1 MSANNQIIKDNVI
14 GRKTNFKNEIDGKE
28 YSNLL
33 RRRSRRRGTS
43 HVDAEV
49 QVLACPN
56 CGGTEFIIDNI
67 RSEKACNACG
77 LVVEENLVDSTIR
90 GTARDKEG
98 NSYGQNGAPKDITIH
113 DGGLATTFD
122 VNKGYLKDKGRWIRI
137 RRMHNQTRVG
147 GTRERNLSRA
157 LTELALIISNLSLS
171 KTVKYESAS
180 IYRKALDKDLIRGR
194 SINKLM
200 VATVYI
206 ACRQCNVPRTLD
218 EISEGTGVDKKTIGK
233 NYRFLSRELGIK
245 PAVISPNAYVP
256 RFASKLGLS
265 PQVQVKSIEIIN
277 QAKEL
282 GLTSGKDPASITA
295 ASLYWASLLFG
306 ERRTQTEIAKA
317 LSVTEVTIR
326 NRFKELSDALD
337 LSQV

>member
-1 MSANNQIIKDNVI
+1 MSESKQIIKNNVL
-14 GRKTNFKNEIDGKE
+14 GSKTYFKNEIEGKE
-28 YSNLL
+28 YSTLL
-33 RRRSRRRGTS
+33 RNKSRRRRNSPENTK
-43 HVDAEV
+43 V
-49 QVLACPN
+49 QAITCPN
-56 CGGTEFIIDNI
+56 CGSSEFLVDHI
-67 RSEKACNACG
+67 RSEKSCKVCG
-77 LVVEENLVDSTIR
+77 LVVEENIIDSTIR

-98 NSYGQNGAPKDITIH
+98 NSYGQNGAPKDIAIH

-122 VNKGYLKDKGRWIRI
+122 INKGYLNDKSRWRRI
-137 RRMHNQTRVG
+137 RRLHNQSRVK

-157 LTELALIISNLSLS
+157 LTELALIVSNLSLS
-171 KTVKYESAS
+171 RNVKYESAS

-206 ACRQCNVPRTLD
+206 ACRECAVPRTLD

-233 NYRFLSRELGIK
+233 NYRFLSRELGISL
-245 PAVISPNAYVP
+245 PVVSPNAFVP

-265 PQVQVKSIEIIN
+265 SEVEVKSIEIIN
-277 QAKEL
+277 QAKDL

-295 ASLYWASLLFG
+295 ASLYWASMLLG
-306 ERRTQTEIAKA
+306 ERRTQTEIANA

-326 NRFKELSDALD
+326 NRFKELNDALN
-337 LSQV
+337 LS

>member
-1 MSANNQIIKDNVI
+1 
-14 GRKTNFKNEIDGKE
+14 
-28 YSNLL
+28 
-33 RRRSRRRGTS
+33 
-43 HVDAEV
+43 
-49 QVLACPN
+49 
-56 CGGTEFIIDNI
+56 
-67 RSEKACNACG
+67 
-77 LVVEENLVDSTIR
+77 
-90 GTARDKEG
+90 
-98 NSYGQNGAPKDITIH
+98 
-113 DGGLATTFD
+113 
-122 VNKGYLKDKGRWIRI
+122 
-137 RRMHNQTRVG
+137 
-147 GTRERNLSRA
+147 
-157 LTELALIISNLSLS
+157 
-171 KTVKYESAS
+171 
-180 IYRKALDKDLIRGR
+180 
-194 SINKLM
+194 M